1 MHPFLY
7 MKAYTTVRHN
17 ADLSN
22 SYVGILIKK
31 HSINMDLEIKWIE
44 ICLEIELK
52 HKKWQ
57 ISMILLTVYFQ
68 NTSSTSADVTPSIFT
83 ETIPLIIW
91 YVTVCV
97 FSNKIADFLYKWL
110 RLLHSRNLP
119 QSTVQRKEKIDNS
132 SLNRT
137 VPHRHNVVLHDFDSW
152 PLEEQGEEFPNPH
165 CRSAN
170 NRFFFTKQYDDCT
183 LWFLSNFIITFSST

>member
-22 SYVGILIKK
+22 SYFGILIKK
-31 HSINMDLEIKWIE
+31 YSINMDLEIKWIE

-68 NTSSTSADVTPSIFT
+68 NTSSTSADVIPSIFT

-91 YVTVCV
+91 WYVTVCV
-97 FSNKIADFLYKWL
+97 FSNKTADFLYKWYDYTVGI
-110 RLLHSRNLP
+110 SRSG
-119 QSTVQRKEKIDNS
+119 QYKGRRK
-132 SLNRT
+132 L
-137 VPHRHNVVLHDFDSW
+137 
-152 PLEEQGEEFPNPH
+152 
-165 CRSAN
+165 
-170 NRFFFTKQYDDCT
+170 
-183 LWFLSNFIITFSST
+183 IIQVWTEPYHTDTM